1 MSNSVWPHRCQPTRL
16 PRPWDSPG
24 KNTGVGCHFLL
35 QCRKVKID
43 SEVAQS
49 CRTLSDPMDCSLPD
63 STVHGIFWA
72 RVLEWGAIA
81 FSDTLPKLVKKI
93 FFLGMRMLN
102 MYSQQILNMQQSIV
116 NCSHCA
122 VYYTPMTW
130 IITGSWYI
138 GTFFTYFS
146 HSPPTYPTSGHHPPV
161 LPIRAWYS
169 YCFFLILHISE
180 ISLSLTYFT

>member
-1 MSNSVWPHRCQPTRL
+1 
-16 PRPWDSPG
+16 
-24 KNTGVGCHFLL
+24 
-35 QCRKVKID
+35 
-43 SEVAQS
+43 
-49 CRTLSDPMDCSLPD
+49 
-63 STVHGIFWA
+63 
-72 RVLEWGAIA
+72 
-81 FSDTLPKLVKKI
+81 
-93 FFLGMRMLN
+93 MRMLN